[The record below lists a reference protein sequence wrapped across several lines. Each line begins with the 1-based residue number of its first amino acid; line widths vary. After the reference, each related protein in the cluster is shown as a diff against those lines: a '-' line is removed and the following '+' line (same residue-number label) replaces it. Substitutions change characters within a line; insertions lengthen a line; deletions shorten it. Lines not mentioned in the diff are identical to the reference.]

1 MQPGKLAMNST
12 MEKLEM
18 INYVEE
24 IKYWRENYEK
34 AMNELE
40 KSQSYMMELSE
51 KLRQLEKELLG
62 GPSK

>member
-1 MQPGKLAMNST
+1 MQPGKLVMNST
-12 MEKLEM
+12 IKKLEM

>member
-1 MQPGKLAMNST
+1 
-12 MEKLEM
+12 MEKLQM

-62 GPSK
+62 GSSK

>member
-1 MQPGKLAMNST
+1 
-12 MEKLEM
+12 M

-51 KLRQLEKELLG
+51 KLRQLEKDLLG

>member
-1 MQPGKLAMNST
+1 MQPGKLVMNFT
-12 MEKLEM
+12 TEKLQM
-18 INYVEE
+18 INYAEE

-51 KLRQLEKELLG
+51 KLRQLEKDLLG

>member
-1 MQPGKLAMNST
+1 MQLGKLEMNST
-12 MEKLEM
+12 MEKLQM

-62 GPSK
+62 RPLK

>member
-1 MQPGKLAMNST
+1 MQPGKLVMNST
-12 MEKLEM
+12 TEKLEM

-51 KLRQLEKELLG
+51 KLRQLEKDLLG